1 MAGSTWQGR
10 AVHFMVHRK
19 ERGERRKRERERERE
34 RKKRPFKCILL
45 VTYFFQLSPIT

>member
-19 ERGERRKRERERERE
+19 ERGERRKRERERERT
-34 RKKRPFKCILL
+34 L
-45 VTYFFQLSPIT
+45 VTVIRIPIPT